1 MWLSPDT
8 LRNVT
13 RENHRSFLN
22 ESPAFS
28 SLCFHA
34 PPRVGQSC
42 PPQRYRHAGVPRRLG
57 VCVVPQGD
65 SVTEDAVIAANMSL
79 LFSLLMK
86 FSY

>member
-13 RENHRSFLN
+13 REDHLSFLN

-34 PPRVGQSC
+34 SHRVGRSC
-42 PPQRYRHAGVPRRLG
+42 QLQRYLHAGVTRSLG
-57 VCVVPQGD
+57 GCLVPQGD